1 MDDILDLLTS
11 QMNADSI
18 NQMARQVGASPDAV
32 GTAVSGALPALV
44 GALSRNAAEPQGA
57 MALAGALDRDHDGS
71 ILDNIGGFL
80 GAGDTSPGAAILG
93 HVLGGRQGNV
103 ERGLASKSGLDAGQI
118 TQILAMLAPLV
129 MGALGR
135 QKQQG
140 GLDLGGLTDMLSG
153 QRRRMEKDQGMG
165 GLLGSLLDSDGDGD
179 SMDDLAKIGGGLL
192 GKILG

>member
-1 MDDILDLLTS
+1 MDDILDLLTR

-71 ILDNIGGFL
+71 ILDNIAGFL
-80 GAGDTSPGAAILG
+80 GSGDTSPGAAILG
-93 HVLGGRQGNV
+93 HVLGGRKNSV
-103 ERGLASKSGLDAGQI
+103 EQGLARKSGLDAGQI
-118 TQILAMLAPLV
+118 SQILAMLAPLV

-135 QKQQG
+135 QKQTG
-140 GLDLGGLTDMLSG
+140 GLDFGGLTDLLSG
-153 QRRRMEKDQGMG
+153 QRRRLEQDQGMG

-179 SMDDLAKIGGGLL
+179 SVDDLAKLGGGLL